1 MELMSS
7 RPYIIYYNYY
17 VIGDVIQVVP
27 AMVVTYEIV
36 EGASIHGGAKLF
48 TSDGFSY
55 THRRTNRKN
64 ETLQFTRCACVRT
77 CVRAC
82 VCVCMN
88 ASLQY
93 LTLKAHRFFILHVF
107 SDTDSEKNGRQ
118 HYGYTKYHCQFYI
131 QCGRSC

>member
-1 MELMSS
+1 M
-7 RPYIIYYNYY
+7 YYNYY

-27 AMVVTYEIV
+27 AMVVKYEIV

-82 VCVCMN
+82 VRVCVHQRIAPVFN
-88 ASLQY
+88 FESAQILY
-93 LTLKAHRFFILHVF
+93 LTRL
-107 SDTDSEKNGRQ
+107 Q
-118 HYGYTKYHCQFYI
+118 
-131 QCGRSC
+131 